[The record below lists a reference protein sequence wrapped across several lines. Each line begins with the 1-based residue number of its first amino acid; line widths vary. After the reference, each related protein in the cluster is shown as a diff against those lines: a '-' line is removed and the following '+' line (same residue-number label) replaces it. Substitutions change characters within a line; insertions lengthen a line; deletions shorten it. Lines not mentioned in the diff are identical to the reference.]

1 MEPLLPEDLYP
12 IETPPVKAQS
22 NNEGRVL
29 FYSTKHGWYDSMY
42 NNPFFEDTSHWT
54 LLPDKP
60 NVVITSSIKCNKVFD
75 AWCDEQKTSAI
86 SREFLF
92 PAFRKGWESR
102 IKNAYN

>member
-12 IETPPVKAQS
+12 IEMPPVKAQS

-42 NNPFFEDTSHWT
+42 NSPFFEGTTHWT
-54 LLPDKP
+54 LLPDRP
-60 NVVITSSIKCNKVFD
+60 DIKLEDICRVHDAFD
-75 AWCDEQKTSAI
+75 KWCDEQRTSVI